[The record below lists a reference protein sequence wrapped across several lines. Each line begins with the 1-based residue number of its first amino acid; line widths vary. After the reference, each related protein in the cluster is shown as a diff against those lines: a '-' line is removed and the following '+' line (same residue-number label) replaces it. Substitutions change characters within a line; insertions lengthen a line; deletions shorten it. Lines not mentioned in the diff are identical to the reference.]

1 MASASDRMKEILVDL
16 KKVGYTQSTFA
27 EELGRD
33 QGTVSK
39 WLTGFLKVPDS
50 VAIIIEA
57 KFGFRKE
64 WILKGKLPKKFSKKL
79 FRVDETRTSNLG
91 IKLDSA
97 PELRDILDL
106 ILKLPQN
113 EYDSLMLTIK
123 RFVKKK

>member
-1 MASASDRMKEILVDL
+1 MNETSKRMKVVVAEL
-16 KKVGYTQSTFA
+16 KKEGYSQTSFA

-39 WLTGFLKVPDS
+39 WLTGLLKVPDS

-64 WILKGKLPKKFSKKL
+64 WILKGKLPKKYDKKL
-79 FRVDETRTSNLG
+79 IKAEETRTSNLG

-97 PELRDILDL
+97 PELRDMLDL
-106 ILKLPQN
+106 ILKLPQK